1 MDDGG
6 IDLVDAYAVETP
18 DDNRDLYARWAKTY
32 ESGFI
37 TDNAYRYHVGVA
49 GAFLDAARAGDGP
62 VMDVGCGTGLVG
74 EALRADLRCPEPLRG
89 LDLSPEMIEQAR
101 SKRTVDGEVVY
112 SDLYLADLTT
122 LLPIEDDVYGGI
134 ASCGTFTHGHV
145 GPSAFDELY
154 RIARPG
160 ALFAVGINPDHFI
173 AHGFAERFDEDV
185 AAEKITQPTINRVPT
200 YGAGPNIEQR
210 SPVVV
215 FRLRTGLRND

>member
-1 MDDGG
+1 MDNGD

-37 TDNAYRYHVGVA
+37 TDNAYRYHIGVA
-49 GAFLDAARAGDGP
+49 GAFLAAATVDDGP

-74 EALRADLRCPEPLRG
+74 EALRADTRCPELLSG
-89 LDLSPEMIEQAR
+89 LDLSPEMIEKAR
-101 SKRTVDGEVVY
+101 SKRTPGGEAVY
-112 SDLYLADLTT
+112 SDIYLADLTG
-122 LLPIEDDVYGGI
+122 LLPIADNVYGGI
-134 ASCGTFTHGHV
+134 TSCGTFTHGHV
-145 GPSAFDELY
+145 GPDALDELY

-173 AHGFAERFDEDV
+173 AHGFAERFDKDV
-185 AAEKITQPTINRVPT
+185 AAGKITKPTINRVPT
-200 YGAGPNIEQR
+200 YGAGPNVEQR

-215 FRLRTGLRND
+215 FRLSTSFLTD